1 MCDGCH
7 PARPL
12 LQLSA
17 AFARGPVDA
26 AAVDDDLC
34 AIAACALAG
43 RCASPDEQLDLLG
56 SSMEPFALSDE
67 HVGIDDL
74 LLHRVLERWTGA
86 PAVLCAIAAEAGARA
101 GLDVAI
107 AGDGHRHVVVH
118 RGAPA
123 LLAWDPACGV
133 RSLTEED
140 RSELKLRC
148 GHQIAFAVLA
158 TIVERATRG
167 GDIAVAL
174 HATDLRLRLPLT
186 GQLRARVE
194 AEKAGLMASL
204 N

>member
-17 AFARGPVDA
+17 AFARGAVDA
-26 AAVDDDLC
+26 DAVEDDLC

-43 RCASPDEQLDLLG
+43 RCAGPEEQLELLG

-67 HVGIDDL
+67 VVGIDDL
-74 LLHRVLERWTGA
+74 LLHRVLQRWNGA
-86 PAVLCAIAAEAGARA
+86 PVVLCAIAAEAGARA

-107 AGDGHRHVVVH
+107 AGDGRRHVVVH
-118 RGAPA
+118 RGGGE
-123 LLAWDPACGV
+123 LAWDPACGV
-133 RSLTEED
+133 RALGVCE
-140 RSELKLRC
+140 RGELALRC
-148 GHQIAFAVLA
+148 GHQVAFAVLA
-158 TIVERATRG
+158 TIVERATRS
-167 GDIAVAL
+167 GDIAVAI
-174 HATDLRLRLPLT
+174 HATELRLRLPLT
-186 GQLRARVE
+186 GPLRARVE